1 MFVKEISLLNKLGLT
16 DSEAKVY
23 LALLRNGSASGYEAS
38 KISAVPRS
46 KIYNILESL
55 TIKGYIIYA
64 EEENNNRYA
73 AVPIDEIE
81 KKVKYE
87 TDNILEEL
95 TSSLKDFPVNTDL
108 DYLWHIRQNTN
119 VFAKC
124 KEILQR
130 TEKEL
135 LLQIWEEDLPKLLP
149 EIKALEDKNI
159 RMGIVYFSNDD
170 KSDVPLKKY
179 CRHGLVE
186 EKLMEMGGRWITLVS
201 DMKEVVFGQIIS
213 ESTVEVIWTESRPLI
228 VLAAECVRHDMY
240 FYKNAG
246 IFKEAMQRELGDD
259 FFKVRDI
266 F

>member
-87 TDNILEEL
+87 TDNVLEEL
-95 TSSLKDFPVNTDL
+95 TTSLKDFPVNTDL

-186 EKLMEMGGRWITLVS
+186 EKLKEMGGRWITLVS

-240 FYKNAG
+240 VLKIAKTNEHQQMYRSYYEK
-246 IFKEAMQRELGDD
+246 I
-259 FFKVRDI
+259 
-266 F
+266 